1 MLKPHIS
8 FSELK
13 DWNFCPY
20 YHNLVHF
27 QKVKGF
33 RGNVFTAFGNAI
45 HDTCEKTLTED
56 LKDPYGFFADRFVN
70 VLNESP
76 KVKDVRGTNNC
87 NLFIQEL
94 KKNNVLLENDLLYNQ
109 LTIVILDNIQLHN
122 HYKNSLIYYC

>member
-20 YHNLVHF
+20 YHNQVHF

-70 VLNESP
+70 VLNE
-76 KVKDVRGTNNC
+76 
-87 NLFIQEL
+87 L
-94 KKNNVLLENDLLYNQ
+94 KEDG
-109 LTIVILDNIQLHN
+109 IEIDE
-122 HYKNSLIYYC
+122 SLVEKMEMQQCP